1 MGKRH
6 ELKILIANLLI
17 RPQVI
22 AITEIKSK
30 RSNSLN
36 IAELSLDGYKVY
48 TNDLEL
54 CSRGVL
60 VYVDECLDS
69 KIINI
74 ESQFEEIV
82 TVQINGLED
91 KIILGNFYRS
101 PNSNSEND
109 NHMYKLIKD
118 ICELER
124 CKVVLLGDFNFP
136 DIDWEISEGK
146 ERSSINFIQ
155 EIRDNFLIQ
164 NVKECTRARGED
176 TPHLLDLVLSND
188 NIIEEIVF
196 LSPLGK
202 SDHCVM
208 EVKCEWQ
215 KKLSPQSTR
224 SNFNKGD
231 YERFRLYLKSQHWFN
246 MLNVY
251 KGDIEGMWNVFK
263 EIVLKGMELFIPKV
277 NNFANF
283 KKPFWKMPLS
293 QEVRQCIKDK
303 NNLWKKYIATRDNAI
318 HEQYKR
324 TRNYVR
330 NHTRDLFKKEQN
342 KIARECKLNP
352 KKFWKYVNS
361 KTRYRN
367 SIGDL
372 VSINDQG
379 KEEKIS
385 DNQEKA
391 NILCDYFSSVFNKKS
406 EITEVNILDK
416 DVQQLNQIE
425 IGEEDII
432 KRLNKLNVY
441 KSPGPDLLHPRVLK
455 EVRNEI
461 AYPLKLIFEC
471 SLKTTSLP
479 NDWKSGNI
487 TPIYK
492 KGKKCNVSN
501 YRPVSIT
508 SIVCKVLESI
518 IRDSV
523 IKHLHDNNLFSKKQ
537 YGFIKGR
544 STVSQLLSLL
554 DEWTEAL
561 EQGGQIDV
569 IYTDLEKAFDKVPH
583 NQLLRKLKSYNL
595 NDQIINWV
603 KSFLT
608 DRRQRVRISESFSKW
623 EKVLSGIPQGSIL
636 GPLLFIIYINDLEES
651 CSLNSN
657 VALYADDTKLYK
669 YIQNE
674 NDAIKLQ
681 EDLNSVCVWIKK
693 WLLSLNIDKCKVISY
708 GRKAPISYNYRID
721 DCNLE
726 KINEI
731 KDLGVIFDSKLKFS
745 AHINEKVNKAFSVLG
760 IINRNFK
767 YMEKN
772 TFILLYKSMVRPHLE
787 YANLVWSPYRK
798 EEINKLE
805 RVQRRATKLVCS
817 LKKLSYEERLK
828 KLNLPTLSFRR
839 LRGDMIEVY
848 KIITGKY
855 EKKDID
861 LKVNNAVNTR
871 GNHYKLYQ
879 GQSRYDIRKYF
890 FANRVVAVWN
900 SLPDYVV
907 MVDSTLLFKKRLDKF
922 WSNQAIYFNFEA
934 PIEGV
939 GSRSHLSYESDIE
952 V

>member
-1 MGKRH
+1 
-6 ELKILIANLLI
+6 L
-17 RPQVI
+17 
-22 AITEIKSK
+22 
-30 RSNSLN
+30 
-36 IAELSLDGYKVY
+36 
-48 TNDLEL
+48 
-54 CSRGVL
+54 
-60 VYVDECLDS
+60 
-69 KIINI
+69 
-74 ESQFEEIV
+74 
-82 TVQINGLED
+82 
-91 KIILGNFYRS
+91 
-101 PNSNSEND
+101 
-109 NHMYKLIKD
+109 
-118 ICELER
+118 
-124 CKVVLLGDFNFP
+124 
-136 DIDWEISEGK
+136 
-146 ERSSINFIQ
+146 
-155 EIRDNFLIQ
+155 
-164 NVKECTRARGED
+164 
-176 TPHLLDLVLSND
+176 
-188 NIIEEIVF
+188 
-196 LSPLGK
+196 
-202 SDHCVM
+202 
-208 EVKCEWQ
+208 
-215 KKLSPQSTR
+215 
-224 SNFNKGD
+224 
-231 YERFRLYLKSQHWFN
+231 
-246 MLNVY
+246 
-251 KGDIEGMWNVFK
+251 
-263 EIVLKGMELFIPKV
+263 
-277 NNFANF
+277 
-283 KKPFWKMPLS
+283 
-293 QEVRQCIKDK
+293 
-303 NNLWKKYIATRDNAI
+303 
-318 HEQYKR
+318 
-324 TRNYVR
+324 
-330 NHTRDLFKKEQN
+330 
-342 KIARECKLNP
+342 
-352 KKFWKYVNS
+352 
-361 KTRYRN
+361 
-367 SIGDL
+367 
-372 VSINDQG
+372 
-379 KEEKIS
+379 
-385 DNQEKA
+385 
-391 NILCDYFSSVFNKKS
+391 
-406 EITEVNILDK
+406 
-416 DVQQLNQIE
+416 
-425 IGEEDII
+425 
-432 KRLNKLNVY
+432 
-441 KSPGPDLLHPRVLK
+441 
-455 EVRNEI
+455 
-461 AYPLKLIFEC
+461 
-471 SLKTTSLP
+471 
-479 NDWKSGNI
+479 
-487 TPIYK
+487 
-492 KGKKCNVSN
+492 
-501 YRPVSIT
+501 
-508 SIVCKVLESI
+508 
-518 IRDSV
+518 
-523 IKHLHDNNLFSKKQ
+523 
-537 YGFIKGR
+537 
-544 STVSQLLSLL
+544 
-554 DEWTEAL
+554 
-561 EQGGQIDV
+561 
-569 IYTDLEKAFDKVPH
+569 
-583 NQLLRKLKSYNL
+583 NL

-787 YANLVWSPYRK
+787 FANLVWSPYRK